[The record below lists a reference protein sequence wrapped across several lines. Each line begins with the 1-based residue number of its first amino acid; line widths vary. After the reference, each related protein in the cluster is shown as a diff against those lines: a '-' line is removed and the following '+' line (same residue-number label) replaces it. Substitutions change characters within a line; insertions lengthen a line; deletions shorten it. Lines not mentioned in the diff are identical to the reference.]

1 MYHKTR
7 GYPMISI
14 SQKKMGFITKMS
26 LSILSIYTIF
36 FVAYRVT
43 TYYNIL
49 NEKERLTLELKK
61 TKAEGESL
69 KAQIENSKK
78 KLANLEKS
86 YMTKEEIETKVK
98 DIFQRMSLFDYQLTY
113 LDSKKMCIDRHI
125 LVVGVSAQSKD
136 GLKAAEGI
144 LSYIGEIKKS
154 DSSDKI
160 YFVDYITK
168 AKEVK

>member
-1 MYHKTR
+1 
-7 GYPMISI
+7 MISI

-98 DIFQRMSLFDYQLTY
+98 QGYRDWETL
-113 LDSKKMCIDRHI
+113 
-125 LVVGVSAQSKD
+125 
-136 GLKAAEGI
+136 E
-144 LSYIGEIKKS
+144 LS
-154 DSSDKI
+154 
-160 YFVDYITK
+160 
-168 AKEVK
+168 

>member
-1 MYHKTR
+1 
-7 GYPMISI
+7 MISI
-14 SQKKMGFITKMS
+14 SQKRMGFITKMS
-26 LSILSIYTIF
+26 LSILIIYTIF

-43 TYYNIL
+43 TYYKIF
-49 NEKERLTLELKK
+49 NEKERLTIELQK
-61 TKAEGESL
+61 TKAQADSL

-78 KLANLEKS
+78 KLADLEKS

-113 LDSKKMCIDRHI
+113 LDSKKMCIDRHV
-125 LVVGVSAQSKD
+125 LVVGVSAESKD

-154 DSSDKI
+154 ESSDEI
-160 YFVDYITK
+160 YFVDYIMK

>member
-1 MYHKTR
+1 
-7 GYPMISI
+7 MISI

-61 TKAEGESL
+61 TKAEGENL